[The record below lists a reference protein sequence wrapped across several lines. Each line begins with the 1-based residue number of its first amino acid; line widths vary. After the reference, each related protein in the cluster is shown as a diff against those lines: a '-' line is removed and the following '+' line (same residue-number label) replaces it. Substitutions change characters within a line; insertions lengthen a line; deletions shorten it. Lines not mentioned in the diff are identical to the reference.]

1 MVVAAPCAGR
11 EGTRELLVAT
21 GDLNKPGQHEDYCG
35 GFR

>member
-1 MVVAAPCAGR
+1 MVATAPCAEHG
-11 EGTRELLVAT
+11 GTRELLVAT